1 MNFRFVERVQ
11 GLQVRESEILGQTF
25 ASPYI
30 LSTQSSSAS
39 SVSNSS
45 GGSSSGG
52 SSSGGSSSGGGGVEG
67 RVKSC

>member
-25 ASPYI
+25 ASPYN

-45 GGSSSGG
+45 GGSSN
-52 SSSGGSSSGGGGVEG
+52 GGSSSGGGGVEG